1 MSEEIAQPSTESA
14 PSGPQEV
21 VVVDQPRPSLDE
33 TIAKIGNDIFN
44 RKDPERD
51 SGGRFQSKVVA
62 PADAG
67 APEGV
72 EVPGSPVAAPPE
84 LAPVPTI
91 EAPQSLPASLREK
104 WPTLPPD
111 VQRDI
116 AARESEAQQRITTDR
131 QRIKAL
137 QQYEELAAPLAE
149 AAKSLNL
156 SVPDYQRGLMEGDRF
171 IKQHPDQAILRIAQ
185 AYGVDLNALVTG
197 TPQQQRQPNPNGDLY
212 RELNA
217 VKSKLSSIEEQTQ
230 SEKLRAAEQTVASFK
245 KDKPYFDEVE
255 PLMVKLHEPG
265 MDLNALYDMAV
276 NASPE
281 VRARV
286 TAEKAAAEAKE
297 RQAKDAKVAPF
308 ARRPGTAPT
317 APARA
322 KSWQETFD
330 NKARE
335 VRSR

>member
-1 MSEEIAQPSTESA
+1 MSEEIAQPSAESA

-33 TIAKIGNDIFN
+33 TLAKVGNEIFS
-44 RKDPERD
+44 RHEPERNVD
-51 SGGRFQSKVVA
+51 GRFKSKVVA

-116 AARESEAQQRITTDR
+116 AARESEAHQRITTDG
-131 QRIKAL
+131 QRIKSL

-197 TPQQQRQPNPNGDLY
+197 TPQPQRQPNPNGDLY

-255 PLMVKLHEPG
+255 SLMTKLYEPG